1 MSHYTGYKM
10 LKIIDS
16 HTAGNPT
23 RHILAGVPKI
33 IGRTMAEK
41 MQYCKDHL
49 DWVRKASMMEPR
61 GNSAFGGVI
70 YTAPCNDEA
79 DMGVIYFDAGSYMTM
94 CGNGTMA
101 VVTVIVETGMVPMV
115 EPVTVVKLDTP
126 SGLIACEASVEN
138 GHVTKVSFLNVPCFF
153 FAEKE
158 IDIEGID
165 HKVSVAISY
174 GGNPYA
180 IVAAKDLGVVVSPD
194 NTWELLDVAIR
205 VKKAAAEQIG
215 FEHPTQSFIREISG
229 VEIHQAPEV
238 PGANFKEVAIFPPLV
253 AGCQITLDRSPC
265 GTGTSARI
273 AMEYA
278 KGNLRIGE
286 KFVHESII
294 GTLFEGEVV
303 EETTVGPYKAVIPKI
318 SGNAYLIASG
328 DMIFDPRDPIKEGF
342 VMQ

>member
-1 MSHYTGYKM
+1 MGVYSGYRM

-23 RHILAGVPKI
+23 RHIVAGVPKI
-33 IGRTMAEK
+33 IGTTMAEK

-70 YTAPCNDEA
+70 YTEPCNQEA

-115 EPVTVVKLDTP
+115 EPVTIVKLDTP
-126 SGLIACEASVEN
+126 SGLIVCEASVEN
-138 GHVTKVSFLNVPCFF
+138 GHVTKVAFENVPCFLY
-153 FAEKE
+153 AEKK
-158 IDIEGID
+158 IDVEGIAS
-165 HKVSVAISY
+165 KVNVAIAY

-180 IVAAKDLGVVVSPD
+180 IVSAAELGVVVSPD
-194 NTWELLDVAIR
+194 NTRELLDVAVR
-205 VKKAAAEQIG
+205 VKNAAAAQIG
-215 FEHPTQSFIREISG
+215 FKHPTQPFIHEISG
-229 VEIHQAPEV
+229 VEIHQAPQV
-238 PGANFKEVAIFPPLV
+238 AGANFKEVAIFPPLV
-253 AGCQITLDRSPC
+253 EGCQITLDRSPC

-286 KFVHESII
+286 RFVHESII

-303 EETTVGPYKAVIPKI
+303 RETTVGSFKAVIPKV
-318 SGNAYLIASG
+318 SGSAFFIASG

-342 VMQ
+342 VMR

>member
-1 MSHYTGYKM
+1 MNKYTGYRM

-23 RHILAGVPKI
+23 RHIVAGVPKI
-33 IGRTMAEK
+33 PGKTMAEK
-41 MQYCKDHL
+41 MQYCKEHL

-70 YTAPCNDEA
+70 YTAPCNEEA

-101 VVTVIVETGMVPMV
+101 VVTVIVETGMVPMQ

-126 SGLIACEASVEN
+126 SGLVVCEANVEN
-138 GHVTKVSFLNVPCFF
+138 GHVTKVTFQNVPCFF
-153 FAEKE
+153 YDEKE

-165 HKVSVAISY
+165 HKVKVAISY

-180 IVAAKDLGVVVSPD
+180 IVAAKDLGVTVSP
-194 NTWELLDVAIR
+194 NHTRELLDVAVR

-215 FEHPTQSFIREISG
+215 FQHPTQPFIHEISG
-229 VEIHQAPEV
+229 VEIHQDPQV

-253 AGCQITLDRSPC
+253 EGCQITLDRSPC

-278 KGNLRIGE
+278 KGNLRMHE

-294 GTLFEGEVV
+294 GTLFEGEVIK
-303 EETTVGPYKAVIPKI
+303 ETMVGPYKAVIPQI
-318 SGNAYLIASG
+318 SGSAYLIASG
-328 DMIFDPRDPIKEGF
+328 DMIFDPRDPIQEGF